1 MSDRFQQQLQTSLY
15 FLMLIV
21 IPTLGTLTALY
32 LAFLGQITWLDIILC
47 ISMVILTELGITMG
61 FHRMLVHQS
70 FIAHPI
76 VKFILLMLG
85 SMALQG
91 PASNWASV
99 HLKHHAHTD
108 EDDDPHS
115 PTVKGWLHSHCGW
128 IFTMKHDEHISA
140 RQTFGK
146 KFQQDKMVQFFDA
159 TFFVWS
165 MIGLFIP
172 FLIGGLNGLLWG
184 GFVRLFLA
192 LNFTWSVNSFCH
204 IIGGRMFNTADKSK
218 NNLIVGILAMGEGWH
233 NNHHAFP
240 RSAFHGMAWWQIDIS
255 GYIIRLLEILHLVK
269 NVYRVPNAIMQEKL
283 ISEK

>member
-47 ISMVILTELGITMG
+47 ISMVILTELGITVG

-108 EDDDPHS
+108 DDDDPHS

-128 IFTMKHDEHISA
+128 IFTMAHDEHISA

-204 IIGGRMFNTADKSK
+204 IIGGRMFNTPDKSK

-240 RSAFHGMAWWQIDIS
+240 RSAFHGMAWWQIYIY
-255 GYIIRLLEILHLVK
+255 GYIIRLLEIFHLVK
-269 NVYRVPNAIMQEKL
+269 NVYRVPNAVMQEKL

>member
-1 MSDRFQQQLQTSLY
+1 VSDRFQQQLQTSLY

>member
-218 NNLIVGILAMGEGWH
+218 NNFIVGILAMGEGWH

>member
-1 MSDRFQQQLQTSLY
+1 
-15 FLMLIV
+15 MLIV

-108 EDDDPHS
+108 DDDDPHS

-128 IFTMKHDEHISA
+128 IFTMAHDEHISA

-218 NNLIVGILAMGEGWH
+218 NNFIVGILAMGEGWH

-240 RSAFHGMAWWQIDIS
+240 RSAFHGMAWWQIDIT

-269 NVYRVPNAIMQEKL
+269 NVYRVPNAVMQEKL

>member
-47 ISMVILTELGITMG
+47 ISMVILTELGITVG

-76 VKFILLMLG
+76 IKFILLMLG

-108 EDDDPHS
+108 DDDDPHS

-128 IFTMKHDEHISA
+128 IFTMAHDEHISA

-218 NNLIVGILAMGEGWH
+218 NNFIVGILAMGEGWH

-255 GYIIRLLEILHLVK
+255 GYIIRLLEIFHLVK
-269 NVYRVPNAIMQEKL
+269 NVYRVPNAVMQEKL

>member
-1 MSDRFQQQLQTSLY
+1 VSDRFQQQLQTSLY

-218 NNLIVGILAMGEGWH
+218 NNFIVGILAMGEGWH

>member
-1 MSDRFQQQLQTSLY
+1 
-15 FLMLIV
+15 MLIV

-47 ISMVILTELGITMG
+47 ISMVILTELGITVG

-108 EDDDPHS
+108 DDDDPHS

-128 IFTMKHDEHISA
+128 IFTMAHDEHISA

-218 NNLIVGILAMGEGWH
+218 NNFIVGILAMGEGWH

-269 NVYRVPNAIMQEKL
+269 NVYRVPNAVMHEKL

>member
-108 EDDDPHS
+108 DDDDPHS

-128 IFTMKHDEHISA
+128 IFTMAHDEHISA

-204 IIGGRMFNTADKSK
+204 IIGGRMFNTPDKSK

-240 RSAFHGMAWWQIDIS
+240 RSAFHGMAWWQIDIT

-269 NVYRVPNAIMQEKL
+269 NVYRVPNAVMQEKL

>member
-1 MSDRFQQQLQTSLY
+1 VSDRFQQQLQTSLY

-32 LAFLGQITWLDIILC
+32 LAFLGQISWLDIILC

-108 EDDDPHS
+108 DDDDPHS

-218 NNLIVGILAMGEGWH
+218 NNFIVGILAMGEGWH

-269 NVYRVPNAIMQEKL
+269 NVYRVPNAVMQEKL

>member
-47 ISMVILTELGITMG
+47 ISMVILTELGITLG

-108 EDDDPHS
+108 DDDDPHS

-128 IFTMKHDEHISA
+128 IFTMAHDEHISA

-146 KFQQDKMVQFFDA
+146 KIQQDKMVQFFDA

-218 NNLIVGILAMGEGWH
+218 NNFIVGILAMGEGWH

-255 GYIIRLLEILHLVK
+255 GYIIRLLEIFHLVK
-269 NVYRVPNAIMQEKL
+269 NVYRVPNAVMQEKL

>member
-47 ISMVILTELGITMG
+47 ISMVILTELGITVG

-108 EDDDPHS
+108 DDDDPHS

-128 IFTMKHDEHISA
+128 IFTMAHDEHISA

-218 NNLIVGILAMGEGWH
+218 NNFIVGILAMGEGWH

-255 GYIIRLLEILHLVK
+255 GYIIRLLEIFHLVK
-269 NVYRVPNAIMQEKL
+269 NVYRVPNAVMQEKL

>member
-108 EDDDPHS
+108 DDDDPHS

-128 IFTMKHDEHISA
+128 IFTMAHDEHISA

-146 KFQQDKMVQFFDA
+146 KFQQDKMVQFFDT

-218 NNLIVGILAMGEGWH
+218 NNFIVGILAMGEGWH

-255 GYIIRLLEILHLVK
+255 GYIIRLLEIFHLVK
-269 NVYRVPNAIMQEKL
+269 NVYRVPNAVMQEKL

>member
-47 ISMVILTELGITMG
+47 ISMVILTELGITLG

-108 EDDDPHS
+108 DDDDPHS

-218 NNLIVGILAMGEGWH
+218 NNFIVGILAMGEGWH

-269 NVYRVPNAIMQEKL
+269 NVYRVPNAVMQEKL

>member
-1 MSDRFQQQLQTSLY
+1 
-15 FLMLIV
+15 MLIV

-108 EDDDPHS
+108 DDDDPHS

-204 IIGGRMFNTADKSK
+204 IIGGRMFNTPDKSK

-269 NVYRVPNAIMQEKL
+269 NVYRVPNAVMQEKL

>member
-108 EDDDPHS
+108 DDDDPHS

-128 IFTMKHDEHISA
+128 IFTMAHDEHISA

-204 IIGGRMFNTADKSK
+204 IIGGRMFNTPDKSK

-269 NVYRVPNAIMQEKL
+269 NVYRVPNAVMQEKL

>member
-1 MSDRFQQQLQTSLY
+1 MSERFQQQLQTSLY
-15 FLMLIV
+15 FLMLII

-32 LAFLGQITWLDIILC
+32 LAFLGQISWLDIILC

-108 EDDDPHS
+108 DDDDPHS

-128 IFTMKHDEHISA
+128 IFTMAHDEHISA

-218 NNLIVGILAMGEGWH
+218 NNFIVGILAMGEGWH

-269 NVYRVPNAIMQEKL
+269 NVYRVPNAVMQEKL

>member
-1 MSDRFQQQLQTSLY
+1 
-15 FLMLIV
+15 MLII

-32 LAFLGQITWLDIILC
+32 LAFLGQISWLDIVLC

-108 EDDDPHS
+108 DDDDPHS

-128 IFTMKHDEHISA
+128 IFTMPHDEHISA

-204 IIGGRMFNTADKSK
+204 IIGGRMFNTSDKSK
-218 NNLIVGILAMGEGWH
+218 NNFIVGILAMGEGWH

-269 NVYRVPNAIMQEKL
+269 HVYRVPNAVMQEKL
-283 ISEK
+283 IAEK

>member
-1 MSDRFQQQLQTSLY
+1 VSERFQQQLQTSLY
-15 FLMLIV
+15 FLMLII

-32 LAFLGQITWLDIILC
+32 LAFLGQISWLDIILC

-108 EDDDPHS
+108 DDDDPHS

-128 IFTMKHDEHISA
+128 IFTMAHDEHISA

-218 NNLIVGILAMGEGWH
+218 NNFIVGILAMGEGWH

-269 NVYRVPNAIMQEKL
+269 NVYRVPNAVMQEKL

>member
-47 ISMVILTELGITMG
+47 ISMVILTELGITVG

-108 EDDDPHS
+108 DDDDPHS

-128 IFTMKHDEHISA
+128 IFTMAHDEHISA

-146 KFQQDKMVQFFDA
+146 KFQQDKMVQFFDT

-218 NNLIVGILAMGEGWH
+218 NNFIVGILAMGEGWH

-255 GYIIRLLEILHLVK
+255 GYIIRLLEIFHLVK
-269 NVYRVPNAIMQEKL
+269 NVYRVPNAVMQEKL

>member
-218 NNLIVGILAMGEGWH
+218 NNFIVGILAMGEGWH

-269 NVYRVPNAIMQEKL
+269 NVYRVPNAVMQEKL

>member
-108 EDDDPHS
+108 DDDDPHS

-218 NNLIVGILAMGEGWH
+218 NNFIVGILAMGEGWH

-269 NVYRVPNAIMQEKL
+269 NVYRVPNAVMQEKL